1 LVRLDRIAVRA
12 ARAVYGT
19 IIALAVIVVLD
30 DGQTEAD
37 EVIAAV
43 LAATIAA
50 SLAET
55 YADYLATVIRQR
67 RHLTRDELLQAGTDS
82 ALGTLAALIT
92 LVPFLL
98 VELGWIETQTAFDLA
113 PWLGIALIG
122 GYSLFANRIA
132 GMSTRRSVL
141 ITASMLV
148 IGLVLIAIKSLA
160 H

>member
-1 LVRLDRIAVRA
+1 VRLERIAVRA

-30 DGQTEAD
+30 DGHTEAD

-43 LAATIAA
+43 LGATIAA

-67 RHLTRDELLQAGTDS
+67 RHLTRDELRQAATDS

-98 VELGWIETQTAFDLA
+98 VEVGWIETQTAFDVS
-113 PWLGIALIG
+113 PWIGIALIG
-122 GYSLFANRIA
+122 GYSLFANRVA
-132 GMSTRRSVL
+132 GMPTRRSLL

>member
-1 LVRLDRIAVRA
+1 MRLERTAVRA

-30 DGQTEAD
+30 DGQTDAD

-43 LAATIAA
+43 LGATIAA
-50 SLAET
+50 SMAET

-67 RHLTRDELLQAGTDS
+67 RHLSRDELRQAATDS
-82 ALGTLAALIT
+82 ALGTLAALLT
-92 LVPFLL
+92 LIPFIA
-98 VELGWIETQTAFDLA
+98 VELGWIETQTAFDTA
-113 PWLGIALIG
+113 PWVGLALIG

-132 GMSTRRSVL
+132 GMPVRRAAL
-141 ITASMLV
+141 ITASMLA
-148 IGLVLIAIKSLA
+148 IGLLLIAIKSLT

>member
-1 LVRLDRIAVRA
+1 VNLERIAVRA

-19 IIALAVIVVLD
+19 IIAVAVIVVLD
-30 DGQTEAD
+30 DGHTEAD
-37 EVIAAV
+37 EAIIAV
-43 LAATIAA
+43 LGATIAA

-67 RHLTRDELLQAGTDS
+67 RHLARPELVQAATDS
-82 ALGTLAALIT
+82 ALGTLAALLT
-92 LVPFLL
+92 LAPFIL

-113 PWLGIALIG
+113 PWIGLALIG

-132 GMSTRRSVL
+132 GLPTRRSML
-141 ITASMLV
+141 ITASMLA
-148 IGLVLIAIKSLA
+148 IGLILIALKSLA